1 MLKNLHMIE
10 GIDITHFIVLS
21 AIIFFLGVYGFLIR
35 KNMITMLM
43 SLELMLN
50 SVNIN
55 FIAFNVYINPDF
67 LQGHFFALFIIG
79 VAAAEAALAIAII
92 IFLYRKFKTINI
104 EKSNL
109 MKY

>member
-1 MLKNLHMIE
+1 MIE
-10 GIDITHFIVLS
+10 GITLHHFLVAS
-21 AIIFFLGVYGFLIR
+21 GFMFFLGMYGFLNR
-35 KNMITMLM
+35 KNMIAMLM

-50 SVNIN
+50 AVNIN
-55 FIAFNVYINPDF
+55 FAAINAYMHTDL

-92 IFLYRKFKTINI
+92 VLLYRKFNSINI
-104 EKSNL
+104 EKSNT

>member
-1 MLKNLHMIE
+1 MIE
-10 GIDITHFIVLS
+10 GIELSHFLVIS
-21 AIIFFLGVYGFLIR
+21 SIMFFLGVYGFLVR

-43 SLELMLN
+43 ALELMLN
-50 SVNIN
+50 AVNLN
-55 FIAFNVYINPDF
+55 FVAVNVYLHPDF
-67 LQGHFFALFIIG
+67 LQGHFFALFVIG

-92 IFLYRKFKTINI
+92 VFLYRKFNSINI

>member
-1 MLKNLHMIE
+1 MIE
-10 GIDITHFIVLS
+10 GVAIHHFIVVS
-21 AIIFFLGVYGFLIR
+21 GIMFFLGMYGFLNR

-50 SVNIN
+50 AVNLN
-55 FIAFNVYINPDF
+55 FVAFNIYINPEF

-79 VAAAEAALAIAII
+79 IAAAEAALAIAII
-92 IFLYRKFKTINI
+92 VFLYRKFNSINI

>member
-1 MLKNLHMIE
+1 MIE
-10 GIDITHFIVLS
+10 GITLHHLLVVSGFM
-21 AIIFFLGVYGFLIR
+21 FFLGMYGFLNR
-35 KNMITMLM
+35 KNMIAMLM

-50 SVNIN
+50 AVNIN
-55 FIAFNVYINPDF
+55 FAAINAYMHTDL

-92 IFLYRKFKTINI
+92 VLLYRKFNSINI
-104 EKSNL
+104 EKSNT

>member
-1 MLKNLHMIE
+1 MIE
-10 GIDITHFIVLS
+10 GIGLTEFIIVS
-21 AIIFFLGVYGFLIR
+21 TAMFFLGAYGFLVR

-50 SVNIN
+50 AVNVN
-55 FIAFNVYINPDF
+55 FIAFNVYLNPEF

-92 IFLYRKFKTINI
+92 VFLYRKFNTINI

-109 MKY
+109 MKH

>member
-1 MLKNLHMIE
+1 MIE
-10 GIDITHFIVLS
+10 GIGIEHFLVVS
-21 AIIFFLGVYGFLIR
+21 AVVFFVGMYGFLVR
-35 KNMITMLM
+35 RNMITILM

-50 SVNIN
+50 AVNLN
-55 FIAFNVYINPDF
+55 FVAFNVYLHPEF
-67 LQGHFFALFIIG
+67 LQGHFFSIFIIG

-92 IFLYRKFKTINI
+92 VFLYRKFNSINI

>member
-1 MLKNLHMIE
+1 MIE
-10 GIDITHFIVLS
+10 GIGIEHFIIVS
-21 AIIFFLGVYGFLIR
+21 AIMFFLGVYGFLVR

-50 SVNIN
+50 AVNLN
-55 FIAFNVYINPDF
+55 FIVFNVYLHPGF

-92 IFLYRKFKTINI
+92 VFLYRKFNTINI
-104 EKSNL
+104 EKSDL
-109 MKY
+109 MKF

>member
-1 MLKNLHMIE
+1 MIE
-10 GIDITHFIVLS
+10 GIDLNHFMVIS
-21 AIIFFLGVYGFLIR
+21 AIMFFLGMYGFLAR
-35 KNMITMLM
+35 KNMIMMLM

-50 SVNIN
+50 AVNLN
-55 FIAFNVYINPDF
+55 FVAFNSYLHPNF
-67 LQGHFFALFIIG
+67 LEGHFFALFVIG

-92 IFLYRKFKTINI
+92 VLLYRKFNSINI

>member
-1 MLKNLHMIE
+1 MIE
-10 GIDITHFIVLS
+10 GIGLNHFIVIS
-21 AIIFFLGVYGFLIR
+21 TIMFFLGVYGFLVR

-50 SVNIN
+50 AVNLN
-55 FIAFNVYINPDF
+55 FIVFNVYLHPEF

-92 IFLYRKFKTINI
+92 VFLYRKFNTINI

-109 MKY
+109 MKF

>member
-1 MLKNLHMIE
+1 ML
-10 GIDITHFIVLS
+10 VLS
-21 AIIFFLGVYGFLIR
+21 ALVFFLGLFGFLSR

-55 FIAFNVYINPDF
+55 FVAFNAYVNNT
-67 LQGHFFALFIIG
+67 LLEGHFFALFVIG

-92 IFLYRKFKTINI
+92 VLLYRRFNSINI
-104 EKSNL
+104 EDSNTL
-109 MKY
+109 KF

>member
-1 MLKNLHMIE
+1 MIE
-10 GIDITHFIVLS
+10 GIGIEHFIVIS
-21 AIIFFLGVYGFLIR
+21 AVMFFLGIYGFIVR
-35 KNMITMLM
+35 RNMITLLM

-50 SVNIN
+50 AVNLN
-55 FIAFNVYINPDF
+55 FVAFNVYLNQEF
-67 LQGHFFALFIIG
+67 LQGHFFAMFIIG

-92 IFLYRKFKTINI
+92 VFLYRKFNSINI

>member
-1 MLKNLHMIE
+1 MIE
-10 GIDITHFIVLS
+10 GIGLNHFIVIS
-21 AIIFFLGVYGFLIR
+21 TIMFFLGVYGFLVR

-50 SVNIN
+50 AVNLN
-55 FIAFNVYINPDF
+55 FIIFNVYLHPEF

-92 IFLYRKFKTINI
+92 VFLYRKFNTINI

-109 MKY
+109 MKF